1 MGITLEKCQSLVTRS
16 CLVLYISFLT
26 LESDPVF
33 MEIENT
39 IKAKP
44 DQAKTVNSV
53 YIFVIKSGGK
63 PVKRWCKY

>member
-1 MGITLEKCQSLVTRS
+1 
-16 CLVLYISFLT
+16 
-26 LESDPVF
+26 